1 MTAEHDGRGGPDAL
15 MAAIADE
22 SLPDEALADSD
33 FMAEHRAASADVA
46 LLREQ
51 LGVLADALTE
61 PVPDS
66 TARPSPVPVRRARA
80 PRRLRPLLAGA
91 VGAAAAGAL
100 VFGAGWAAVR
110 TGNGVADEAGSG
122 SVASAAGRGE
132 SGSKAASEDAG
143 ALLGD
148 PGYLACTRLVV
159 EGDVTDVRRLPGTT
173 RERVSLRVTHAYR
186 PVRSAPEVGFDR
198 EQGAGAPLNPGD
210 HVLVALAQEAGVP
223 DVWVVGEPGIA
234 PERQELAGAL
244 SGTGAAACE

>member
-15 MAAIADE
+15 MAAIAGE
-22 SLPDEALADSD
+22 PLPDEVRADAA
-33 FMAEHRAASADVA
+33 FMAEHRSAAADVA

-61 PVPDS
+61 P
-66 TARPSPVPVRRARA
+66 AREGAAQPSPVPVRRARA
-80 PRRLRPLLAGA
+80 PRRLRPLLLGA

-110 TGNGVADEAGSG
+110 TGEGAADDAGSK
-122 SVASAAGRGE
+122 SAASDAGRGE
-132 SGSKAASEDAG
+132 SGGMTARDAG
-143 ALLGD
+143 ALLAD

-186 PVRSAPEVGFDR
+186 PARSAPEVGVDR
-198 EQGAGAPLNPGD
+198 EQDAGAQLDPGA
-210 HVLVALAQEAGVP
+210 HVLVALAQGADVP
-223 DVWVVGEPGIA
+223 DVWVIGEPDIA
-234 PERQELAGAL
+234 AQRGTLARTLPE
-244 SGTGAAACE
+244 AAAVTCG

>member
-22 SLPDEALADSD
+22 PLPDEARADGA

-51 LGVLADALTE
+51 LGVLADALTD
-61 PVPDS
+61 PVRES
-66 TARPSPVPVRRARA
+66 AAQPSPAPVRRARA
-80 PRRLRPLLAGA
+80 PRRLRPLLRGA

-100 VFGAGWAAVR
+100 VFGAGWAVVR
-110 TGNGVADEAGSG
+110 AGQGVSDDAGSRA
-122 SVASAAGRGE
+122 ASDAGRGE
-132 SGSKAASEDAG
+132 SGAKASEDAG

-210 HVLVALAQEAGVP
+210 HVLVALARGAGVP
-223 DVWVVGEPGIA
+223 DVWVVGEPDIA
-234 PERQELAGAL
+234 PERQELTGAL
-244 SGTGAAACE
+244 SGTGTAVCE